1 MNGIQE
7 VSGSIPLISTNHHKR
22 MQKTVETTRF
32 QRFFCLLEKSFLGR
46 FCPLEFY
53 SKIQGLRGQKNE
65 ENQNESGRHD
75 GRNLQGLSHF
85 PENQRRGRKDFA
97 DLFFPPARRIK
108 AYGHSEGY
116 CRPEQAGLG
125 KHDSKHEGGRPFLEH
140 HKQLHPD
147 EAGKPPAAGAAT
159 PIDEKKGQEA
169 PKTPASTTPKPA
181 DGKKEPEAPK
191 APVDPLAKPTN
202 EKKGQEA
209 PKTPAGTTPKPTDGK
224 KEPEAPK
231 TPVDP
236 FAKPTNEK
244 KEPEAPKT
252 PADTP
257 AKPADGKKEPE
268 APKAPA
274 DPLAKPTN
282 EKKGQEAPKAPADTS
297 AKPADEKKGQEAPK
311 APADTPAKPADGKKS
326 PVSDPSKP
334 KDEKE
339 QEPRSPNLRFVAL
352 SKIKPLPG
360 TYVKDEPRKDYSG
373 LIADIKKNGLQKP
386 VILRKSEKEDEFQLV
401 DGFHRCKALEQAGML
416 EVRADVYEISLAQA
430 SEYRKGHRD
439 KPLMPVPGK
448 LVPYPPEEPAK
459 ADKAPE
465 APAVGDEELPENLKI
480 PLTREGQ
487 PETVT
492 TMKVANIRPFEGHPF
507 AVRDNK
513 DMWDLVDSIKKF
525 GVLEP
530 VMVIPHKDGGYEMVS
545 GHRRMRACQL
555 AGIEDIPVIVRNLDR
570 DEAIISMVD
579 SNLKREEISPMEKA
593 RAYQMK
599 TDAMKRKMGR
609 RTKEEIAQDEAL
621 GIKRINA
628 DEELAQ
634 QMGESPA
641 TIQRY
646 KTLNKLVPELQDMVD
661 KGKIPVNTGADI
673 AQMKP
678 KEQKVL
684 ADAIQKEAKV
694 PSGTKAKELK
704 KESQAGSLTTEK
716 IVQAVAP
723 TKREETPPLKVTMLE
738 EDLRPFFPD
747 KRTTIPDVKQ
757 GILEGLKLRQT
768 VMERQKAKAAA
779 GKTVKKAETPV
790 R

>member
-1 MNGIQE
+1 MADPKKN
-7 VSGSIPLISTNHHKR
+7 PLIGAFR
-22 MQKTVETTRF
+22 APVP
-32 QRFFCLLEKSFLGR
+32 G
-46 FCPLEFY
+46 
-53 SKIQGLRGQKNE
+53 
-65 ENQNESGRHD
+65 
-75 GRNLQGLSHF
+75 
-85 PENQRRGRKDFA
+85 A
-97 DLFFPPARRIK
+97 PPDTPA
-108 AYGHSEGY
+108 
-116 CRPEQAGLG
+116 P
-125 KHDSKHEGGRPFLEH
+125 P
-140 HKQLHPD
+140 
-147 EAGKPPAAGAAT
+147 EAGKPPAAGAAK

-169 PKTPASTTPKPA
+169 PKAPAGTTPKPA

-191 APVDPLAKPTN
+191 AP
-202 EKKGQEA
+202 
-209 PKTPAGTTPKPTDGK
+209 
-224 KEPEAPK
+224 
-231 TPVDP
+231 
-236 FAKPTNEK
+236 
-244 KEPEAPKT
+244 
-252 PADTP
+252 ADTS

-274 DPLAKPTN
+274 DPLTKPTN
-282 EKKGQEAPKAPADTS
+282 EKKGQEEPKAPTDTS
-297 AKPADEKKGQEAPK
+297 
-311 APADTPAKPADGKKS
+311 AKPADGKKS

-339 QEPRSPNLRFVAL
+339 QEPRSPDLRFVAL

-416 EVRADVYEISLAQA
+416 EVRADVYEMSLAQA

-480 PLTREGQ
+480 PLTKEGQ

-555 AGIEDIPVIVRNLDR
+555 AGIENIPVIVRNLDR

-621 GIKRINA
+621 GIKRMNA

-646 KTLNKLVPELQDMVD
+646 KTLNKLVPELQDLVD
-661 KGKIPVNTGADI
+661 EGKIPVNTGADI

-723 TKREETPPLKVTMLE
+723 TKREEMPPLKVTMLE

-779 GKTVKKAETPV
+779 GKTVKKAETPT

>member
-1 MNGIQE
+1 MADPKKN
-7 VSGSIPLISTNHHKR
+7 PLIGAFR
-22 MQKTVETTRF
+22 APVP
-32 QRFFCLLEKSFLGR
+32 G
-46 FCPLEFY
+46 
-53 SKIQGLRGQKNE
+53 
-65 ENQNESGRHD
+65 
-75 GRNLQGLSHF
+75 
-85 PENQRRGRKDFA
+85 A
-97 DLFFPPARRIK
+97 PPDTPA
-108 AYGHSEGY
+108 
-116 CRPEQAGLG
+116 P
-125 KHDSKHEGGRPFLEH
+125 P
-140 HKQLHPD
+140 
-147 EAGKPPAAGAAT
+147 EAGKPPAAGAAK

-169 PKTPASTTPKPA
+169 PKA
-181 DGKKEPEAPK
+181 
-191 APVDPLAKPTN
+191 
-202 EKKGQEA
+202 
-209 PKTPAGTTPKPTDGK
+209 PAGTTPKPTDGK
-224 KEPEAPK
+224 KGPEAPK
-231 TPVDP
+231 
-236 FAKPTNEK
+236 AS
-244 KEPEAPKT
+244 
-252 PADTP
+252 ADTS

-274 DPLAKPTN
+274 APLTKPTN
-282 EKKGQEAPKAPADTS
+282 EKKGQEAPKVPADTS
-297 AKPADEKKGQEAPK
+297 AKPADGKKGQEAPK
-311 APADTPAKPADGKKS
+311 APADTPAKPTNEKKGQEEPKAPTDASAKPADGKKS

-339 QEPRSPNLRFVAL
+339 QEPRSPDLRFVAL

-416 EVRADVYEISLAQA
+416 EVRADVYEMSLAQA

-480 PLTREGQ
+480 PLTKEGQ

-555 AGIEDIPVIVRNLDR
+555 AGIENIPVIVRNLDR

-621 GIKRINA
+621 GIKRMNA

-634 QMGESPA
+634 QVGESPA

-646 KTLNKLVPELQDMVD
+646 KTLNKLVPELQDLVD

-684 ADAIQKEAKV
+684 ADAIQKEDKV

-716 IVQAVAP
+716 IEQAVAP

-779 GKTVKKAETPV
+779 GKTVKKAETPT

>member
-1 MNGIQE
+1 MADPKKN
-7 VSGSIPLISTNHHKR
+7 PLIGAFR
-22 MQKTVETTRF
+22 APVP
-32 QRFFCLLEKSFLGR
+32 G
-46 FCPLEFY
+46 
-53 SKIQGLRGQKNE
+53 
-65 ENQNESGRHD
+65 
-75 GRNLQGLSHF
+75 
-85 PENQRRGRKDFA
+85 A
-97 DLFFPPARRIK
+97 PPDTPA
-108 AYGHSEGY
+108 
-116 CRPEQAGLG
+116 P
-125 KHDSKHEGGRPFLEH
+125 P
-140 HKQLHPD
+140 
-147 EAGKPPAAGAAT
+147 EAGKPPAAGAAK

-169 PKTPASTTPKPA
+169 PKA
-181 DGKKEPEAPK
+181 
-191 APVDPLAKPTN
+191 
-202 EKKGQEA
+202 
-209 PKTPAGTTPKPTDGK
+209 PAGTTPKPTDGK
-224 KEPEAPK
+224 KGP
-231 TPVDP
+231 
-236 FAKPTNEK
+236 
-244 KEPEAPKT
+244 
-252 PADTP
+252 
-257 AKPADGKKEPE
+257 
-268 APKAPA
+268 
-274 DPLAKPTN
+274 
-282 EKKGQEAPKAPADTS
+282 EAPKAPADTS
-297 AKPADEKKGQEAPK
+297 AKPADGKKGQEAPK
-311 APADTPAKPADGKKS
+311 APADTPAKPTNEKKGQEEPKAPTDTSAKPADGKKS

-339 QEPRSPNLRFVAL
+339 QEPRSPDLRFVAL

-416 EVRADVYEISLAQA
+416 EVRADVYEMSLAQA

-480 PLTREGQ
+480 PLTKEGQ

-555 AGIEDIPVIVRNLDR
+555 AGIENIPVIVRNLDR

-621 GIKRINA
+621 GIKRMNA

-646 KTLNKLVPELQDMVD
+646 KTLNKLVPELQDLVD
-661 KGKIPVNTGADI
+661 EGKIPVNTGADI

-723 TKREETPPLKVTMLE
+723 TKREEMPPLKVTMLE

-768 VMERQKAKAAA
+768 VMERQKAKTAAA
-779 GKTVKKAETPV
+779 KKADTPV

>member
-1 MNGIQE
+1 MADPKKN
-7 VSGSIPLISTNHHKR
+7 PLIGAFRTPVPG
-22 MQKTVETTRF
+22 T
-32 QRFFCLLEKSFLGR
+32 
-46 FCPLEFY
+46 PP
-53 SKIQGLRGQKNE
+53 
-65 ENQNESGRHD
+65 
-75 GRNLQGLSHF
+75 SH
-85 PENQRRGRKDFA
+85 PA
-97 DLFFPPARRIK
+97 PPADQP
-108 AYGHSEGY
+108 
-116 CRPEQAGLG
+116 PE
-125 KHDSKHEGGRPFLEH
+125 
-140 HKQLHPD
+140 
-147 EAGKPPAAGAAT
+147 T
-159 PIDEKKGQEA
+159 PKVPVD
-169 PKTPASTTPKPA
+169 TPTKPA

-191 APVDPLAKPTN
+191 VPADAPAKSV
-202 EKKGQEA
+202 
-209 PKTPAGTTPKPTDGK
+209 DGK
-224 KEPEAPK
+224 KVPERPKAP
-231 TPVDP
+231 V
-236 FAKPTNEK
+236 
-244 KEPEAPKT
+244 
-252 PADTP
+252 DTP
-257 AKPADGKKEPE
+257 AKSVDRKKVPEPSKVPADTTPKSADGKKEPE
-268 APKAPA
+268 APKP
-274 DPLAKPTN
+274 PLDTPAKPAN
-282 EKKGQEAPKAPADTS
+282 EKKGQEAPKAPADPP
-297 AKPADEKKGQEAPK
+297 AKPTSEKKGQEKPK
-311 APADTPAKPADGKKS
+311 APVDTSAKPADGKKS

-339 QEPRSPNLRFVAL
+339 QEASKVTADTPANPKEQESRSPDLRFVAL

-360 TYVKDEPRKDYSG
+360 TYVKDEPRKDYSS

-386 VILRKSEKEDEFQLV
+386 IILRKSEKEGEFQLV

-416 EVRADVYEISLAQA
+416 EVRADVYEMTLVQA
-430 SEYRKGHRD
+430 NEYRRGHRE

-459 ADKAPE
+459 ADKTPE
-465 APAVGDEELPENLKI
+465 APAVEDEELPENLKI
-480 PLTREGQ
+480 PLIKEGQ

-609 RTKEEIAQDEAL
+609 RTKEEIVQDEAM
-621 GIKRINA
+621 GIKRMNA

-634 QMGESPA
+634 QVGESPA

-661 KGKIPVNTGADI
+661 EGKIPVNTGADI

-678 KEQKVL
+678 AEQKVL

-704 KESQAGSLTTEK
+704 AESKAGKLTTEK
-716 IVQAVAP
+716 IEQAVAP
-723 TKREETPPLKVTMLE
+723 TKREEMPPLKVTMLE

-757 GILEGLKLRQT
+757 GILEGLKLRQIAL
-768 VMERQKAKAAA
+768 ERQKAKAAA
-779 GKTVKKAETPV
+779 AKKADTPV

>member
-1 MNGIQE
+1 MADPKKN
-7 VSGSIPLISTNHHKR
+7 PLIGAFR
-22 MQKTVETTRF
+22 APVP
-32 QRFFCLLEKSFLGR
+32 G
-46 FCPLEFY
+46 
-53 SKIQGLRGQKNE
+53 
-65 ENQNESGRHD
+65 
-75 GRNLQGLSHF
+75 
-85 PENQRRGRKDFA
+85 A
-97 DLFFPPARRIK
+97 PPDTPAP
-108 AYGHSEGY
+108 S
-116 CRPEQAGLG
+116 
-125 KHDSKHEGGRPFLEH
+125 
-140 HKQLHPD
+140 

-257 AKPADGKKEPE
+257 AKPADGKK
-268 APKAPA
+268 
-274 DPLAKPTN
+274 
-282 EKKGQEAPKAPADTS
+282 
-297 AKPADEKKGQEAPK
+297 
-311 APADTPAKPADGKKS
+311 S

-416 EVRADVYEISLAQA
+416 EVRADVYEMSLAQA

-507 AVRDNK
+507 AVRDNR

>member
-1 MNGIQE
+1 MADPKKN
-7 VSGSIPLISTNHHKR
+7 PLIGAFRTPVPG
-22 MQKTVETTRF
+22 T
-32 QRFFCLLEKSFLGR
+32 
-46 FCPLEFY
+46 PP
-53 SKIQGLRGQKNE
+53 
-65 ENQNESGRHD
+65 
-75 GRNLQGLSHF
+75 SH
-85 PENQRRGRKDFA
+85 PT
-97 DLFFPPARRIK
+97 PPADQP
-108 AYGHSEGY
+108 
-116 CRPEQAGLG
+116 PE
-125 KHDSKHEGGRPFLEH
+125 
-140 HKQLHPD
+140 
-147 EAGKPPAAGAAT
+147 T
-159 PIDEKKGQEA
+159 PKVPVD
-169 PKTPASTTPKPA
+169 TPTKPA
-181 DGKKEPEAPK
+181 DGKKEPEASKAPADAPAKSVDGKKVPERPK
-191 APVDPLAKPTN
+191 APVD
-202 EKKGQEA
+202 
-209 PKTPAGTTPKPTDGK
+209 TPAKSVDRKKVPEPSKVPADTTPKS
-224 KEPEAPK
+224 
-231 TPVDP
+231 
-236 FAKPTNEK
+236 
-244 KEPEAPKT
+244 
-252 PADTP
+252 
-257 AKPADGKKEPE
+257 ADGKKEPE
-268 APKAPA
+268 APKP
-274 DPLAKPTN
+274 PLDTPAKPAN
-282 EKKGQEAPKAPADTS
+282 EKKGQEAPKAPADPP
-297 AKPADEKKGQEAPK
+297 AKPTSEKKGQEKPK
-311 APADTPAKPADGKKS
+311 APADTSAKPADGKKS

-334 KDEKE
+334 KDKKE
-339 QEPRSPNLRFVAL
+339 QEASKVTADTPANPKEQESRSPDLRFVAL

-386 VILRKSEKEDEFQLV
+386 IILRKSEKEGEFQLV

-416 EVRADVYEISLAQA
+416 EVRADVYEMTLAQA
-430 SEYRKGHRD
+430 SEYRRGHRD

-459 ADKAPE
+459 ADKTPE
-465 APAVGDEELPENLKI
+465 APAVEDEELPENLKI
-480 PLTREGQ
+480 PLTKEGQ

-599 TDAMKRKMGR
+599 TDAMKRKTGR
-609 RTKEEIAQDEAL
+609 RTKEEIAQDEAM
-621 GIKRINA
+621 GIKRMNA

-634 QMGESPA
+634 QVGESPA

-661 KGKIPVNTGADI
+661 EGKIPVNTGADI

-678 KEQKVL
+678 AEQKVL

-704 KESQAGSLTTEK
+704 AESKAGKLTTEK
-716 IVQAVAP
+716 IEQAVAP
-723 TKREETPPLKVTMLE
+723 TKREDMPPLKVTMLE

-757 GILEGLKLRQT
+757 GILEGLKLRQIAL
-768 VMERQKAKAAA
+768 ERQKAKAATA
-779 GKTVKKAETPV
+779 KKADTPV

>member
-1 MNGIQE
+1 MADPKKN
-7 VSGSIPLISTNHHKR
+7 PLIGAFR
-22 MQKTVETTRF
+22 APVP
-32 QRFFCLLEKSFLGR
+32 G
-46 FCPLEFY
+46 
-53 SKIQGLRGQKNE
+53 
-65 ENQNESGRHD
+65 
-75 GRNLQGLSHF
+75 
-85 PENQRRGRKDFA
+85 A
-97 DLFFPPARRIK
+97 PPGTPA
-108 AYGHSEGY
+108 
-116 CRPEQAGLG
+116 P
-125 KHDSKHEGGRPFLEH
+125 P
-140 HKQLHPD
+140 
-147 EAGKPPAAGAAT
+147 EAGKPPAAGAAK

-169 PKTPASTTPKPA
+169 PKAPAGTTPKPA

-191 APVDPLAKPTN
+191 AP
-202 EKKGQEA
+202 
-209 PKTPAGTTPKPTDGK
+209 
-224 KEPEAPK
+224 
-231 TPVDP
+231 
-236 FAKPTNEK
+236 
-244 KEPEAPKT
+244 
-252 PADTP
+252 
-257 AKPADGKKEPE
+257 
-268 APKAPA
+268 
-274 DPLAKPTN
+274 
-282 EKKGQEAPKAPADTS
+282 ADTS
-297 AKPADEKKGQEAPK
+297 AKPADGKKGQEAPK
-311 APADTPAKPADGKKS
+311 APADTPAKPTNEKKGQEEPKAPTDASAKPADGKKS

-339 QEPRSPNLRFVAL
+339 QEPRSPDLRFVAL

-416 EVRADVYEISLAQA
+416 EVRADVYEMSLAQA

-480 PLTREGQ
+480 PLTKEGQ

-555 AGIEDIPVIVRNLDR
+555 AGIENIPVIVRNLDR

-621 GIKRINA
+621 GIKRMNA

-634 QMGESPA
+634 QVGESPA

-646 KTLNKLVPELQDMVD
+646 KTLNKLVPELQDLVD

-684 ADAIQKEAKV
+684 ADAIQKEDKV

-716 IVQAVAP
+716 IEQAVAP

-768 VMERQKAKAAA
+768 VMERQKAKTAAA
-779 GKTVKKAETPV
+779 KKADTPV

>member
-1 MNGIQE
+1 MADPKKN
-7 VSGSIPLISTNHHKR
+7 PLIGAFR
-22 MQKTVETTRF
+22 APVP
-32 QRFFCLLEKSFLGR
+32 G
-46 FCPLEFY
+46 
-53 SKIQGLRGQKNE
+53 
-65 ENQNESGRHD
+65 
-75 GRNLQGLSHF
+75 
-85 PENQRRGRKDFA
+85 A
-97 DLFFPPARRIK
+97 PPDTPA
-108 AYGHSEGY
+108 
-116 CRPEQAGLG
+116 P
-125 KHDSKHEGGRPFLEH
+125 P
-140 HKQLHPD
+140 
-147 EAGKPPAAGAAT
+147 EAGKPPAAGAAK

-169 PKTPASTTPKPA
+169 PKAPAGTTPKPA

-191 APVDPLAKPTN
+191 AP
-202 EKKGQEA
+202 
-209 PKTPAGTTPKPTDGK
+209 
-224 KEPEAPK
+224 
-231 TPVDP
+231 
-236 FAKPTNEK
+236 
-244 KEPEAPKT
+244 
-252 PADTP
+252 ADTS

-274 DPLAKPTN
+274 GTTPKPTDG
-282 EKKGQEAPKAPADTS
+282 KKGPEAPKAPADTS
-297 AKPADEKKGQEAPK
+297 AKPADGKKGQEAPK
-311 APADTPAKPADGKKS
+311 APADTPAKPTNEKKGQEEPKAPTDTSAKPADGKKS

-339 QEPRSPNLRFVAL
+339 QEPRSPDLRFVAL

-416 EVRADVYEISLAQA
+416 EVRADVYEMSLAQA

-480 PLTREGQ
+480 PLTKEGQ

-555 AGIEDIPVIVRNLDR
+555 AGIENIPVIVRNLDR

-621 GIKRINA
+621 GIKRMNA

-646 KTLNKLVPELQDMVD
+646 KTLNKLVPELQDLVD
-661 KGKIPVNTGADI
+661 EGKIPVNTGADI

-723 TKREETPPLKVTMLE
+723 TKREEMPPLKVSMLE

-779 GKTVKKAETPV
+779 GKTVKKAETPT

>member
-1 MNGIQE
+1 MADPKKN
-7 VSGSIPLISTNHHKR
+7 PLIGAFR
-22 MQKTVETTRF
+22 APVP
-32 QRFFCLLEKSFLGR
+32 G
-46 FCPLEFY
+46 
-53 SKIQGLRGQKNE
+53 
-65 ENQNESGRHD
+65 
-75 GRNLQGLSHF
+75 
-85 PENQRRGRKDFA
+85 A
-97 DLFFPPARRIK
+97 PPGTPA
-108 AYGHSEGY
+108 
-116 CRPEQAGLG
+116 P
-125 KHDSKHEGGRPFLEH
+125 P
-140 HKQLHPD
+140 
-147 EAGKPPAAGAAT
+147 EAGKPPAAGAAK

-169 PKTPASTTPKPA
+169 PKA
-181 DGKKEPEAPK
+181 
-191 APVDPLAKPTN
+191 
-202 EKKGQEA
+202 
-209 PKTPAGTTPKPTDGK
+209 PAGTTPKPTDGK
-224 KEPEAPK
+224 KGPEAPK
-231 TPVDP
+231 
-236 FAKPTNEK
+236 AS
-244 KEPEAPKT
+244 
-252 PADTP
+252 ADTS

-274 DPLAKPTN
+274 APLTKPTNEKKGPEAPKAPADTPAKPTN
-282 EKKGQEAPKAPADTS
+282 EKKGQEEPKAPTDAS
-297 AKPADEKKGQEAPK
+297 
-311 APADTPAKPADGKKS
+311 AKPADGKKS

-339 QEPRSPNLRFVAL
+339 QEPRSPDLRFVAL

-416 EVRADVYEISLAQA
+416 EVRADVYEMSLAQA

-480 PLTREGQ
+480 PLTKEGQ

-555 AGIEDIPVIVRNLDR
+555 AGIENIPVIVRNLDR

-621 GIKRINA
+621 GIKRMNA

-646 KTLNKLVPELQDMVD
+646 KTLNKLVPELQDLVD
-661 KGKIPVNTGADI
+661 EGKIPVNTGADI

-684 ADAIQKEAKV
+684 ADAIQKEDKV

-716 IVQAVAP
+716 IEQAVAP

-768 VMERQKAKAAA
+768 VMERQKAKTAAA
-779 GKTVKKAETPV
+779 KKADTPV

>member
-1 MNGIQE
+1 MADPKKN
-7 VSGSIPLISTNHHKR
+7 PLIGAFR
-22 MQKTVETTRF
+22 APVP
-32 QRFFCLLEKSFLGR
+32 G
-46 FCPLEFY
+46 
-53 SKIQGLRGQKNE
+53 
-65 ENQNESGRHD
+65 
-75 GRNLQGLSHF
+75 
-85 PENQRRGRKDFA
+85 A
-97 DLFFPPARRIK
+97 PPDTPA
-108 AYGHSEGY
+108 
-116 CRPEQAGLG
+116 P
-125 KHDSKHEGGRPFLEH
+125 P
-140 HKQLHPD
+140 
-147 EAGKPPAAGAAT
+147 EAGKPPAAGAAK

-169 PKTPASTTPKPA
+169 PKAPVSTTPKPA

-209 PKTPAGTTPKPTDGK
+209 PK
-224 KEPEAPK
+224 
-231 TPVDP
+231 
-236 FAKPTNEK
+236 
-244 KEPEAPKT
+244 
-252 PADTP
+252 
-257 AKPADGKKEPE
+257 
-268 APKAPA
+268 
-274 DPLAKPTN
+274 
-282 EKKGQEAPKAPADTS
+282 APADTS
-297 AKPADEKKGQEAPK
+297 AKPADGKKGQEAPK
-311 APADTPAKPADGKKS
+311 APADTPAKPTHEKKGQEEPKAPTDTSAKPADGKKS

-339 QEPRSPNLRFVAL
+339 QEPRSPDLRFVAL

-480 PLTREGQ
+480 PLTKEGQ

-609 RTKEEIAQDEAL
+609 RTKEEIAQDEAM
-621 GIKRINA
+621 GIKRMSA

-634 QMGESPA
+634 QVGESPA

-646 KTLNKLVPELQDMVD
+646 KTLNKLVPELQDLVD

-684 ADAIQKEAKV
+684 ADAIQKEDKV

-716 IVQAVAP
+716 IEQAVAP

-779 GKTVKKAETPV
+779 GKNVKKAETPV

>member
-1 MNGIQE
+1 MADPKKN
-7 VSGSIPLISTNHHKR
+7 PLIGAFR
-22 MQKTVETTRF
+22 APVP
-32 QRFFCLLEKSFLGR
+32 G
-46 FCPLEFY
+46 
-53 SKIQGLRGQKNE
+53 
-65 ENQNESGRHD
+65 
-75 GRNLQGLSHF
+75 
-85 PENQRRGRKDFA
+85 A
-97 DLFFPPARRIK
+97 PPDTPA
-108 AYGHSEGY
+108 
-116 CRPEQAGLG
+116 P
-125 KHDSKHEGGRPFLEH
+125 P
-140 HKQLHPD
+140 
-147 EAGKPPAAGAAT
+147 EAGKPPAAGAAK

-169 PKTPASTTPKPA
+169 PKAPAGTTPKPA

-191 APVDPLAKPTN
+191 APADTSAKP
-202 EKKGQEA
+202 A
-209 PKTPAGTTPKPTDGK
+209 DGK

-231 TPVDP
+231 APAGTS
-236 FAKPTNEK
+236 AKPADGK
-244 KEPEAPKT
+244 KEPEAPKA
-252 PADTP
+252 PAGTS

-274 DPLAKPTN
+274 DPLTKPTN
-282 EKKGQEAPKAPADTS
+282 EKKGPEAPKAPADTS
-297 AKPADEKKGQEAPK
+297 AKPADGKKGQEAPK
-311 APADTPAKPADGKKS
+311 APADTPAKPTNEKKGQEEPKAPTDTSAKPADGKKS

-339 QEPRSPNLRFVAL
+339 QEPRSPDLRFVAL

-416 EVRADVYEISLAQA
+416 EVRADVYEMSLAQA

-480 PLTREGQ
+480 PLTKEGQ

-555 AGIEDIPVIVRNLDR
+555 AGIENIPVIVRNLDR

-621 GIKRINA
+621 GIKRMNA

-646 KTLNKLVPELQDMVD
+646 KTLNKLVPELQDLVD
-661 KGKIPVNTGADI
+661 EGKIPVNTGADI

-723 TKREETPPLKVTMLE
+723 TKREEMPPLKVTMLE

-779 GKTVKKAETPV
+779 GKTVKKAETPT

>member
-1 MNGIQE
+1 MADPKKN
-7 VSGSIPLISTNHHKR
+7 PLIGAFR
-22 MQKTVETTRF
+22 APVP
-32 QRFFCLLEKSFLGR
+32 G
-46 FCPLEFY
+46 
-53 SKIQGLRGQKNE
+53 
-65 ENQNESGRHD
+65 
-75 GRNLQGLSHF
+75 
-85 PENQRRGRKDFA
+85 A
-97 DLFFPPARRIK
+97 PPDTPA
-108 AYGHSEGY
+108 
-116 CRPEQAGLG
+116 P
-125 KHDSKHEGGRPFLEH
+125 P
-140 HKQLHPD
+140 
-147 EAGKPPAAGAAT
+147 EAGKPPAAGAAK

-169 PKTPASTTPKPA
+169 PKAPVSTTPKPA
-181 DGKKEPEAPK
+181 DGKKEP
-191 APVDPLAKPTN
+191 
-202 EKKGQEA
+202 
-209 PKTPAGTTPKPTDGK
+209 
-224 KEPEAPK
+224 
-231 TPVDP
+231 
-236 FAKPTNEK
+236 
-244 KEPEAPKT
+244 
-252 PADTP
+252 
-257 AKPADGKKEPE
+257 
-268 APKAPA
+268 
-274 DPLAKPTN
+274 
-282 EKKGQEAPKAPADTS
+282 EAPKAPADTS

-311 APADTPAKPADGKKS
+311 APADTPAKPTNEKKGQEEPKAPTDTSAKPADGKKS

-339 QEPRSPNLRFVAL
+339 QEPRSPDLRFVAL

-416 EVRADVYEISLAQA
+416 EVRADVYEMSLAQA

-480 PLTREGQ
+480 PLTKEGQ

-555 AGIEDIPVIVRNLDR
+555 AGIENIPVIVRNLDR

-609 RTKEEIAQDEAL
+609 RTKEEIAQDEAM
-621 GIKRINA
+621 GIKRMSA

-634 QMGESPA
+634 QVGESPA

-646 KTLNKLVPELQDMVD
+646 KTLNKLVPELQDLVD

-716 IVQAVAP
+716 IEQAVAP

-779 GKTVKKAETPV
+779 GKNVKKAETPV

>member
-1 MNGIQE
+1 MADPKKN
-7 VSGSIPLISTNHHKR
+7 PLIGAFR
-22 MQKTVETTRF
+22 APVP
-32 QRFFCLLEKSFLGR
+32 G
-46 FCPLEFY
+46 
-53 SKIQGLRGQKNE
+53 
-65 ENQNESGRHD
+65 
-75 GRNLQGLSHF
+75 
-85 PENQRRGRKDFA
+85 A
-97 DLFFPPARRIK
+97 PPGTPA
-108 AYGHSEGY
+108 
-116 CRPEQAGLG
+116 P
-125 KHDSKHEGGRPFLEH
+125 P
-140 HKQLHPD
+140 
-147 EAGKPPAAGAAT
+147 EAGKPPAAGAAK

-169 PKTPASTTPKPA
+169 PKAPAGTTPKPTDGKKGPEAPKASADTSAKPA

-191 APVDPLAKPTN
+191 APAAPLTKPTN

-209 PKTPAGTTPKPTDGK
+209 PKVPADTSAKPADGKKEPEAPKAPAAPLTKPTNEKKGQEAPKVPADTSAKPADGKKEPEAPKAPAGTTPKPTDGK
-224 KEPEAPK
+224 KGPEAPK
-231 TPVDP
+231 
-236 FAKPTNEK
+236 AS
-244 KEPEAPKT
+244 
-252 PADTP
+252 ADTS

-274 DPLAKPTN
+274 DPLTKPTNEKKGPEAPKAPADTPAKPTN
-282 EKKGQEAPKAPADTS
+282 EKKGQEEPKAPTDAS
-297 AKPADEKKGQEAPK
+297 
-311 APADTPAKPADGKKS
+311 AKPADGKKS

-339 QEPRSPNLRFVAL
+339 QEPRSPDLRFVAL

-416 EVRADVYEISLAQA
+416 EVRADVYEMSLAQA

-480 PLTREGQ
+480 PLTKEGQ

-555 AGIEDIPVIVRNLDR
+555 AGIENIPVIVRNLDR

-621 GIKRINA
+621 GIKRMNA

-634 QMGESPA
+634 QVGESPA

-646 KTLNKLVPELQDMVD
+646 KTLNKLVPELQDLVD

-684 ADAIQKEAKV
+684 ADAIQKEDKV

-716 IVQAVAP
+716 IEQAVAP

-768 VMERQKAKAAA
+768 VMERQKAKTAAA
-779 GKTVKKAETPV
+779 KKADTPV

>member
-1 MNGIQE
+1 MADPKKN
-7 VSGSIPLISTNHHKR
+7 PLIGAFR
-22 MQKTVETTRF
+22 APVP
-32 QRFFCLLEKSFLGR
+32 G
-46 FCPLEFY
+46 
-53 SKIQGLRGQKNE
+53 
-65 ENQNESGRHD
+65 
-75 GRNLQGLSHF
+75 
-85 PENQRRGRKDFA
+85 A
-97 DLFFPPARRIK
+97 PPDTPA
-108 AYGHSEGY
+108 
-116 CRPEQAGLG
+116 P
-125 KHDSKHEGGRPFLEH
+125 P
-140 HKQLHPD
+140 
-147 EAGKPPAAGAAT
+147 EAGKPPAAGPAK

-169 PKTPASTTPKPA
+169 PKAPAGTTPKPA

-191 APVDPLAKPTN
+191 AP
-202 EKKGQEA
+202 
-209 PKTPAGTTPKPTDGK
+209 
-224 KEPEAPK
+224 
-231 TPVDP
+231 
-236 FAKPTNEK
+236 
-244 KEPEAPKT
+244 
-252 PADTP
+252 ADTS

-274 DPLAKPTN
+274 GTTPKPTDG
-282 EKKGQEAPKAPADTS
+282 KKGPEAPKAPADTS
-297 AKPADEKKGQEAPK
+297 AKPADGKKGQEAPK
-311 APADTPAKPADGKKS
+311 APADTPAKPTNEKKGQEEPKAPTDTSAKPADGKKS

-339 QEPRSPNLRFVAL
+339 QEPRSPDLRFVAL

-416 EVRADVYEISLAQA
+416 EVRADVYEMSLAQA

-465 APAVGDEELPENLKI
+465 APIMEKPKDEELPKNLKI
-480 PLTREGQ
+480 PLTKEGQ

-555 AGIEDIPVIVRNLDR
+555 AEIEDIPVIVRNLDR

-621 GIKRINA
+621 GIKRMNA

-646 KTLNKLVPELQDMVD
+646 KTLNKLVPELQDLVD
-661 KGKIPVNTGADI
+661 EGKIPVNTGADI

-723 TKREETPPLKVTMLE
+723 TKREEMPPLKVTMLE

-779 GKTVKKAETPV
+779 GKTVKKAETPT

>member
-1 MNGIQE
+1 MADPKKN
-7 VSGSIPLISTNHHKR
+7 PLIGAFR
-22 MQKTVETTRF
+22 APVP
-32 QRFFCLLEKSFLGR
+32 G
-46 FCPLEFY
+46 
-53 SKIQGLRGQKNE
+53 
-65 ENQNESGRHD
+65 
-75 GRNLQGLSHF
+75 
-85 PENQRRGRKDFA
+85 A
-97 DLFFPPARRIK
+97 PPGTPA
-108 AYGHSEGY
+108 
-116 CRPEQAGLG
+116 P
-125 KHDSKHEGGRPFLEH
+125 P
-140 HKQLHPD
+140 
-147 EAGKPPAAGAAT
+147 EAGKPPAAGAAK

-169 PKTPASTTPKPA
+169 PKA
-181 DGKKEPEAPK
+181 
-191 APVDPLAKPTN
+191 
-202 EKKGQEA
+202 
-209 PKTPAGTTPKPTDGK
+209 PAGTTPKPTDGK
-224 KEPEAPK
+224 KGPEAPK
-231 TPVDP
+231 
-236 FAKPTNEK
+236 A
-244 KEPEAPKT
+244 
-252 PADTP
+252 PADTS

-274 DPLAKPTN
+274 DPLTKPTNEKKGPEAPKAPADTPAKPTN
-282 EKKGQEAPKAPADTS
+282 EKKGQEEPKAPTDTS
-297 AKPADEKKGQEAPK
+297 
-311 APADTPAKPADGKKS
+311 AKPADGKKS

-339 QEPRSPNLRFVAL
+339 QEPRSPDLRFVAL

-416 EVRADVYEISLAQA
+416 EVRADVYEMSLAQA

-480 PLTREGQ
+480 PLTKEGQ

-555 AGIEDIPVIVRNLDR
+555 AGIENIPVIVRNLDR

-621 GIKRINA
+621 GIKRMNA

-634 QMGESPA
+634 QVGESPA

-646 KTLNKLVPELQDMVD
+646 KTLNKLVPELQDLVD

-684 ADAIQKEAKV
+684 ADAIQKEDKV

-716 IVQAVAP
+716 IEQAVAP

-768 VMERQKAKAAA
+768 VMERQKAKTAAA
-779 GKTVKKAETPV
+779 KKADTPV

>member
-1 MNGIQE
+1 MADPKKN
-7 VSGSIPLISTNHHKR
+7 PLIGAFR
-22 MQKTVETTRF
+22 APVP
-32 QRFFCLLEKSFLGR
+32 G
-46 FCPLEFY
+46 
-53 SKIQGLRGQKNE
+53 
-65 ENQNESGRHD
+65 
-75 GRNLQGLSHF
+75 
-85 PENQRRGRKDFA
+85 A
-97 DLFFPPARRIK
+97 PPDTPA
-108 AYGHSEGY
+108 
-116 CRPEQAGLG
+116 P
-125 KHDSKHEGGRPFLEH
+125 P
-140 HKQLHPD
+140 
-147 EAGKPPAAGAAT
+147 EAGKPPAAGAAK

-169 PKTPASTTPKPA
+169 PKAPAGTTPKPA

-191 APVDPLAKPTN
+191 APADTSAKPADG
-202 EKKGQEA
+202 KKEPEA
-209 PKTPAGTTPKPTDGK
+209 PKAPAGTTPKPTDGK
-224 KEPEAPK
+224 KGPEAPK
-231 TPVDP
+231 
-236 FAKPTNEK
+236 A
-244 KEPEAPKT
+244 
-252 PADTP
+252 PADTS

-274 DPLAKPTN
+274 DPLTKPTN
-282 EKKGQEAPKAPADTS
+282 EKKGPEAPKAPADTS
-297 AKPADEKKGQEAPK
+297 AKPADGKKGQEAPK
-311 APADTPAKPADGKKS
+311 APADTPAKPTNEKKGQEEPKAPTDTSAKPADGKKS

-339 QEPRSPNLRFVAL
+339 QEPRSPDLRFVAL

-416 EVRADVYEISLAQA
+416 EVRADVYEMSLAQA

-480 PLTREGQ
+480 PLTKEGQ

-555 AGIEDIPVIVRNLDR
+555 AGIENIPVIVRNLDR

-621 GIKRINA
+621 GIKRMNA

-646 KTLNKLVPELQDMVD
+646 KTLNKLVPELQDLVD
-661 KGKIPVNTGADI
+661 EGKIPVNTGADI

-684 ADAIQKEAKV
+684 ADAIQKEATV

-723 TKREETPPLKVTMLE
+723 TKREEMPPLKVTMLE

-747 KRTTIPDVKQ
+747 KRTTIPDV
-757 GILEGLKLRQT
+757 
-768 VMERQKAKAAA
+768 
-779 GKTVKKAETPV
+779 
-790 R
+790 

>member
-1 MNGIQE
+1 MADPKKN
-7 VSGSIPLISTNHHKR
+7 PLIGAFR
-22 MQKTVETTRF
+22 APVP
-32 QRFFCLLEKSFLGR
+32 G
-46 FCPLEFY
+46 
-53 SKIQGLRGQKNE
+53 
-65 ENQNESGRHD
+65 
-75 GRNLQGLSHF
+75 
-85 PENQRRGRKDFA
+85 A
-97 DLFFPPARRIK
+97 PPDTPA
-108 AYGHSEGY
+108 
-116 CRPEQAGLG
+116 P
-125 KHDSKHEGGRPFLEH
+125 P
-140 HKQLHPD
+140 
-147 EAGKPPAAGAAT
+147 EAGKPPAAGAAK

-169 PKTPASTTPKPA
+169 PKA
-181 DGKKEPEAPK
+181 
-191 APVDPLAKPTN
+191 
-202 EKKGQEA
+202 
-209 PKTPAGTTPKPTDGK
+209 PAGTTPKPTDGK
-224 KEPEAPK
+224 KGP
-231 TPVDP
+231 
-236 FAKPTNEK
+236 
-244 KEPEAPKT
+244 
-252 PADTP
+252 
-257 AKPADGKKEPE
+257 
-268 APKAPA
+268 
-274 DPLAKPTN
+274 
-282 EKKGQEAPKAPADTS
+282 EAPKAPADTS
-297 AKPADEKKGQEAPK
+297 AKPADGKKGQEAPK
-311 APADTPAKPADGKKS
+311 APADTPAKPTNEKKGQEEPKAPTDTSAKPADGKKS

-339 QEPRSPNLRFVAL
+339 QEPRSPDLRFVAL

-416 EVRADVYEISLAQA
+416 EVRADVYEMSLAQA

-480 PLTREGQ
+480 PLTKEGQ

-555 AGIEDIPVIVRNLDR
+555 AGIENIPVIVRNLDR

-621 GIKRINA
+621 GIKRMNA

-779 GKTVKKAETPV
+779 GKTVKKAETPT

>member
-1 MNGIQE
+1 MADPKKN
-7 VSGSIPLISTNHHKR
+7 PLIGAFR
-22 MQKTVETTRF
+22 APVP
-32 QRFFCLLEKSFLGR
+32 G
-46 FCPLEFY
+46 
-53 SKIQGLRGQKNE
+53 
-65 ENQNESGRHD
+65 
-75 GRNLQGLSHF
+75 
-85 PENQRRGRKDFA
+85 A
-97 DLFFPPARRIK
+97 PPDTPA
-108 AYGHSEGY
+108 
-116 CRPEQAGLG
+116 P
-125 KHDSKHEGGRPFLEH
+125 P
-140 HKQLHPD
+140 
-147 EAGKPPAAGAAT
+147 EAGKPPAAGAAK

-169 PKTPASTTPKPA
+169 PKAPAGTTPKPA

-191 APVDPLAKPTN
+191 AP
-202 EKKGQEA
+202 
-209 PKTPAGTTPKPTDGK
+209 
-224 KEPEAPK
+224 
-231 TPVDP
+231 
-236 FAKPTNEK
+236 
-244 KEPEAPKT
+244 
-252 PADTP
+252 
-257 AKPADGKKEPE
+257 
-268 APKAPA
+268 
-274 DPLAKPTN
+274 
-282 EKKGQEAPKAPADTS
+282 ADTS
-297 AKPADEKKGQEAPK
+297 AKPADGKKGQEAPK
-311 APADTPAKPADGKKS
+311 APADTPAKPTNEKKGQEEPKAPTDTSAKPADGKKS

-339 QEPRSPNLRFVAL
+339 QEPRSPDLRFVAL

-416 EVRADVYEISLAQA
+416 EVRADVYEMSLALA
-430 SEYRKGHRD
+430 TEYRKGHRD
-439 KPLMPVPGK
+439 KPLIPVPGK

-480 PLTREGQ
+480 PLTKEGQ

-555 AGIEDIPVIVRNLDR
+555 AGIENIPVIVRNLDR

-621 GIKRINA
+621 GIKRMNA

-646 KTLNKLVPELQDMVD
+646 KTLNKLVPELQDLVD
-661 KGKIPVNTGADI
+661 EGKIPVNTGADI

-723 TKREETPPLKVTMLE
+723 TKREEMPPLKVTMLE

-779 GKTVKKAETPV
+779 GKTVKKAETPT

>member
-1 MNGIQE
+1 MADPKKN
-7 VSGSIPLISTNHHKR
+7 PLIGAFR
-22 MQKTVETTRF
+22 APVP
-32 QRFFCLLEKSFLGR
+32 G
-46 FCPLEFY
+46 
-53 SKIQGLRGQKNE
+53 
-65 ENQNESGRHD
+65 
-75 GRNLQGLSHF
+75 
-85 PENQRRGRKDFA
+85 A
-97 DLFFPPARRIK
+97 PPDTPA
-108 AYGHSEGY
+108 
-116 CRPEQAGLG
+116 P
-125 KHDSKHEGGRPFLEH
+125 P
-140 HKQLHPD
+140 
-147 EAGKPPAAGAAT
+147 EAGKPPAAGAAK

-169 PKTPASTTPKPA
+169 PKAPVSTTPKPA

-191 APVDPLAKPTN
+191 APADTFAKP
-202 EKKGQEA
+202 A
-209 PKTPAGTTPKPTDGK
+209 DGK

-244 KEPEAPKT
+244 KGQEAPKA
-252 PADTP
+252 PADPLAKPTDGKKGPEIPKAPTDAP

-268 APKAPA
+268 APKAPTDA
-274 DPLAKPTN
+274 
-282 EKKGQEAPKAPADTS
+282 
-297 AKPADEKKGQEAPK
+297 
-311 APADTPAKPADGKKS
+311 PAKPADGKKEPEAPRAPTDAPAKPADGKKGPEPPKAPTDAPAKPADGKKGPEAPKA
-326 PVSDPSKP
+326 PVGTPAKP
-334 KDEKE
+334 AEEKKEPEAPKVPAGAPADKKQASGKPRDEKG
-339 QEPRSPNLRFVAL
+339 QEPRSQNLRFVTL

-386 VILRKSEKEDEFQLV
+386 VILRKSEKEEEFQLV

>member
-1 MNGIQE
+1 MADPKKN
-7 VSGSIPLISTNHHKR
+7 PLIGAFR
-22 MQKTVETTRF
+22 APVP
-32 QRFFCLLEKSFLGR
+32 G
-46 FCPLEFY
+46 
-53 SKIQGLRGQKNE
+53 
-65 ENQNESGRHD
+65 
-75 GRNLQGLSHF
+75 
-85 PENQRRGRKDFA
+85 A
-97 DLFFPPARRIK
+97 PPDTPA
-108 AYGHSEGY
+108 
-116 CRPEQAGLG
+116 P
-125 KHDSKHEGGRPFLEH
+125 P
-140 HKQLHPD
+140 
-147 EAGKPPAAGAAT
+147 EAGKPPAAGAAK

-169 PKTPASTTPKPA
+169 PKAPVSTTPKPA

-191 APVDPLAKPTN
+191 APADTSAKPADG
-202 EKKGQEA
+202 KKEPEA
-209 PKTPAGTTPKPTDGK
+209 PKTPAGTIPKPTDGK

-480 PLTREGQ
+480 PLTKEGQ

-609 RTKEEIAQDEAL
+609 RTKEEIAQDEAM
-621 GIKRINA
+621 GIKRMSA

-634 QMGESPA
+634 QVGESPA

-646 KTLNKLVPELQDMVD
+646 KTLNKLVPELQDLVD

-684 ADAIQKEAKV
+684 ADAIQKEDKV

-716 IVQAVAP
+716 IEQAVAP

-779 GKTVKKAETPV
+779 GKNVKKAETPV

>member
-1 MNGIQE
+1 MADPKKN
-7 VSGSIPLISTNHHKR
+7 PLIGAFR
-22 MQKTVETTRF
+22 APVP
-32 QRFFCLLEKSFLGR
+32 G
-46 FCPLEFY
+46 
-53 SKIQGLRGQKNE
+53 
-65 ENQNESGRHD
+65 
-75 GRNLQGLSHF
+75 
-85 PENQRRGRKDFA
+85 A
-97 DLFFPPARRIK
+97 PPDTPA
-108 AYGHSEGY
+108 
-116 CRPEQAGLG
+116 P
-125 KHDSKHEGGRPFLEH
+125 P
-140 HKQLHPD
+140 

-209 PKTPAGTTPKPTDGK
+209 PKTPAGTIPKPTDGK

-231 TPVDP
+231 TPVGP

-609 RTKEEIAQDEAL
+609 RTKEEIAQDEAM
-621 GIKRINA
+621 GIKRMSA

-634 QMGESPA
+634 QVGESPA

-646 KTLNKLVPELQDMVD
+646 KTLNKLVPELQDLVD

-684 ADAIQKEAKV
+684 ADAIQKEDKV

-716 IVQAVAP
+716 IEQAVAP

-779 GKTVKKAETPV
+779 GKNVKKAETPV

>member
-1 MNGIQE
+1 MADPKKN
-7 VSGSIPLISTNHHKR
+7 PLIGAFR
-22 MQKTVETTRF
+22 APVP
-32 QRFFCLLEKSFLGR
+32 G
-46 FCPLEFY
+46 
-53 SKIQGLRGQKNE
+53 
-65 ENQNESGRHD
+65 
-75 GRNLQGLSHF
+75 
-85 PENQRRGRKDFA
+85 A
-97 DLFFPPARRIK
+97 PPDTPA
-108 AYGHSEGY
+108 
-116 CRPEQAGLG
+116 P
-125 KHDSKHEGGRPFLEH
+125 P
-140 HKQLHPD
+140 
-147 EAGKPPAAGAAT
+147 EAGKPPAAGAAK

-169 PKTPASTTPKPA
+169 PKAPAGTTPKPA

-191 APVDPLAKPTN
+191 APADTSAKP
-202 EKKGQEA
+202 A
-209 PKTPAGTTPKPTDGK
+209 DGK

-231 TPVDP
+231 APAGTTP
-236 FAKPTNEK
+236 KPSDGK
-244 KEPEAPKT
+244 KGPEAPKA
-252 PADTP
+252 PADTS

-274 DPLAKPTN
+274 DPLTKPTN
-282 EKKGQEAPKAPADTS
+282 EKKGQEEPKAPTDTS
-297 AKPADEKKGQEAPK
+297 
-311 APADTPAKPADGKKS
+311 AKPADGKKS

-339 QEPRSPNLRFVAL
+339 QEPRSPDLRFVAL

-416 EVRADVYEISLAQA
+416 EVRADVYEMSLAQA

-480 PLTREGQ
+480 PLTKEGQ

-555 AGIEDIPVIVRNLDR
+555 AGIENIPVIVRNLDR

-599 TDAMKRKMGR
+599 TDALKRKMGR

-621 GIKRINA
+621 GIKRMNA

-646 KTLNKLVPELQDMVD
+646 KTLNKLVPELQDLVD
-661 KGKIPVNTGADI
+661 EGKIPVNTGADI

-723 TKREETPPLKVTMLE
+723 TKREEMPPLKVTMLE

-779 GKTVKKAETPV
+779 GKTVKKAETPT

>member
-1 MNGIQE
+1 MADPKKN
-7 VSGSIPLISTNHHKR
+7 PLIGAFR
-22 MQKTVETTRF
+22 APVP
-32 QRFFCLLEKSFLGR
+32 G
-46 FCPLEFY
+46 
-53 SKIQGLRGQKNE
+53 
-65 ENQNESGRHD
+65 
-75 GRNLQGLSHF
+75 
-85 PENQRRGRKDFA
+85 A
-97 DLFFPPARRIK
+97 PPDTPA
-108 AYGHSEGY
+108 
-116 CRPEQAGLG
+116 P
-125 KHDSKHEGGRPFLEH
+125 P
-140 HKQLHPD
+140 
-147 EAGKPPAAGAAT
+147 EAGKPPAAGAAK

-169 PKTPASTTPKPA
+169 PKAPAGTTPKPA

-191 APVDPLAKPTN
+191 AP
-202 EKKGQEA
+202 
-209 PKTPAGTTPKPTDGK
+209 
-224 KEPEAPK
+224 
-231 TPVDP
+231 
-236 FAKPTNEK
+236 
-244 KEPEAPKT
+244 
-252 PADTP
+252 ADTS

-274 DPLAKPTN
+274 GTTPKPTDG
-282 EKKGQEAPKAPADTS
+282 KKGPEAPKAPADTS
-297 AKPADEKKGQEAPK
+297 AKPADGKKGQEAPK
-311 APADTPAKPADGKKS
+311 APADTPAKPTNEKKGQEEPKAPTDTSAKPADGKKS

-339 QEPRSPNLRFVAL
+339 QEPRSPDLRFVAL

-416 EVRADVYEISLAQA
+416 EVRADVYEMSLAQA

-480 PLTREGQ
+480 PLTKEGQ

-555 AGIEDIPVIVRNLDR
+555 AGIENIPVIVRNLDR

-621 GIKRINA
+621 GIKRMNA
-628 DEELAQ
+628 DEELARQ
-634 QMGESPA
+634 VGESPA

-646 KTLNKLVPELQDMVD
+646 KTLNKLVPELQDLVD
-661 KGKIPVNTGADI
+661 EGKIPVNTGADI

-723 TKREETPPLKVTMLE
+723 TKREEMPPLKVTMLE

-779 GKTVKKAETPV
+779 GKTVKKAEMPV

>member
-1 MNGIQE
+1 MADPKKN
-7 VSGSIPLISTNHHKR
+7 PLIGAFR
-22 MQKTVETTRF
+22 APVP
-32 QRFFCLLEKSFLGR
+32 G
-46 FCPLEFY
+46 
-53 SKIQGLRGQKNE
+53 
-65 ENQNESGRHD
+65 
-75 GRNLQGLSHF
+75 
-85 PENQRRGRKDFA
+85 A
-97 DLFFPPARRIK
+97 PPDTPA
-108 AYGHSEGY
+108 
-116 CRPEQAGLG
+116 P
-125 KHDSKHEGGRPFLEH
+125 P
-140 HKQLHPD
+140 
-147 EAGKPPAAGAAT
+147 EAGKPPAAGAAK

-169 PKTPASTTPKPA
+169 PKAPAGTTPKPA

-191 APVDPLAKPTN
+191 APADTSAKPADG
-202 EKKGQEA
+202 KKEPEA
-209 PKTPAGTTPKPTDGK
+209 PKAPAGTTPKPTDGK
-224 KEPEAPK
+224 KGPEAPK
-231 TPVDP
+231 
-236 FAKPTNEK
+236 A
-244 KEPEAPKT
+244 
-252 PADTP
+252 PADTS

-274 DPLAKPTN
+274 DPLTKPTN
-282 EKKGQEAPKAPADTS
+282 EKKGPEEPKAPTDTS
-297 AKPADEKKGQEAPK
+297 
-311 APADTPAKPADGKKS
+311 AKPADGKKS

-339 QEPRSPNLRFVAL
+339 QEPRSPDLRFVAL

-416 EVRADVYEISLAQA
+416 EVRADVYEMSLAQA

-480 PLTREGQ
+480 PLTKEGQ

-555 AGIEDIPVIVRNLDR
+555 AGIENIPVIVRNLDR

-621 GIKRINA
+621 GIKRMNA

-646 KTLNKLVPELQDMVD
+646 KTLNKLVPELQDLVD
-661 KGKIPVNTGADI
+661 EGKIPVNTGADI

-723 TKREETPPLKVTMLE
+723 TKREEMPPLKVTMLE

-779 GKTVKKAETPV
+779 GKTVKKAETPT

>member
-1 MNGIQE
+1 MADPKKN
-7 VSGSIPLISTNHHKR
+7 PLIGAFR
-22 MQKTVETTRF
+22 APVP
-32 QRFFCLLEKSFLGR
+32 G
-46 FCPLEFY
+46 
-53 SKIQGLRGQKNE
+53 
-65 ENQNESGRHD
+65 
-75 GRNLQGLSHF
+75 
-85 PENQRRGRKDFA
+85 A
-97 DLFFPPARRIK
+97 PPDTPA
-108 AYGHSEGY
+108 
-116 CRPEQAGLG
+116 P
-125 KHDSKHEGGRPFLEH
+125 P
-140 HKQLHPD
+140 
-147 EAGKPPAAGAAT
+147 EAGKPPAAGAAK

-169 PKTPASTTPKPA
+169 PKAPAGTTPKPA

-191 APVDPLAKPTN
+191 AP
-202 EKKGQEA
+202 
-209 PKTPAGTTPKPTDGK
+209 
-224 KEPEAPK
+224 
-231 TPVDP
+231 
-236 FAKPTNEK
+236 
-244 KEPEAPKT
+244 
-252 PADTP
+252 ADTS

-274 DPLAKPTN
+274 GTTPKPTDG
-282 EKKGQEAPKAPADTS
+282 KKGPEAPKAPADTS
-297 AKPADEKKGQEAPK
+297 AKPADGKKGQEAPK
-311 APADTPAKPADGKKS
+311 APADTPAKPTNEKKGQEEPKAPTDTSAKPADGKKS

-339 QEPRSPNLRFVAL
+339 QEPRSPDLRFVAL

-416 EVRADVYEISLAQA
+416 EVRADVYEMSLAQA

-480 PLTREGQ
+480 PLTKEGQ

-555 AGIEDIPVIVRNLDR
+555 AGIENIPVIVRNLDR

-609 RTKEEIAQDEAL
+609 RTKEEIAQDEAM
-621 GIKRINA
+621 GIKRMSA

-634 QMGESPA
+634 QVGESPA

-646 KTLNKLVPELQDMVD
+646 KTLNKLVPELQDLVD

-684 ADAIQKEAKV
+684 ADAIQKEDKV

-716 IVQAVAP
+716 IEQAVAP

-779 GKTVKKAETPV
+779 GKNVKKAETPV

>member
-1 MNGIQE
+1 M
-7 VSGSIPLISTNHHKR
+7 
-22 MQKTVETTRF
+22 
-32 QRFFCLLEKSFLGR
+32 
-46 FCPLEFY
+46 
-53 SKIQGLRGQKNE
+53 
-65 ENQNESGRHD
+65 
-75 GRNLQGLSHF
+75 
-85 PENQRRGRKDFA
+85 
-97 DLFFPPARRIK
+97 
-108 AYGHSEGY
+108 
-116 CRPEQAGLG
+116 
-125 KHDSKHEGGRPFLEH
+125 
-140 HKQLHPD
+140 
-147 EAGKPPAAGAAT
+147 
-159 PIDEKKGQEA
+159 
-169 PKTPASTTPKPA
+169 
-181 DGKKEPEAPK
+181 
-191 APVDPLAKPTN
+191 
-202 EKKGQEA
+202 
-209 PKTPAGTTPKPTDGK
+209 
-224 KEPEAPK
+224 
-231 TPVDP
+231 
-236 FAKPTNEK
+236 
-244 KEPEAPKT
+244 
-252 PADTP
+252 
-257 AKPADGKKEPE
+257 
-268 APKAPA
+268 
-274 DPLAKPTN
+274 
-282 EKKGQEAPKAPADTS
+282 DTS
-297 AKPADEKKGQEAPK
+297 
-311 APADTPAKPADGKKS
+311 AKPADGKKS

-339 QEPRSPNLRFVAL
+339 QEASKVTADTPANPKEQESRSPDLRFVAL
-352 SKIKPLPG
+352 SKIIPLPG

-386 VILRKSEKEDEFQLV
+386 IILRQSEKEGEFQLV
-401 DGFHRCKALEQAGML
+401 DGFHRRKALEQAGML
-416 EVRADVYEISLAQA
+416 EVRADVYEMTLAQA
-430 SEYRKGHRD
+430 SEYRRGHRD

-448 LVPYPPEEPAK
+448 LVLYPPEEPAK
-459 ADKAPE
+459 ADKTPK
-465 APAVGDEELPENLKI
+465 APAVEDEELPENLKI
-480 PLTREGQ
+480 SLIKEGQ

-555 AGIEDIPVIVRNLDR
+555 AGVEDIPVIVRNLDR

-609 RTKEEIAQDEAL
+609 RTKEEIAQDEAM
-621 GIKRINA
+621 GIKRMNA
-628 DEELAQ
+628 DEELGQ
-634 QMGESPA
+634 QVGESPA

-661 KGKIPVNTGADI
+661 EGKIPVNTGADI

-678 KEQKVL
+678 AEQKVL

-704 KESQAGSLTTEK
+704 AESKAGKLTTEK
-716 IVQAVAP
+716 IEQAVAP
-723 TKREETPPLKVTMLE
+723 TKREEMPPLKVTMLE

-757 GILEGLKLRQT
+757 GILEGLKLRQIAL
-768 VMERQKAKAAA
+768 ERQKAKAVTA
-779 GKTVKKAETPV
+779 KKADTPV

>member
-1 MNGIQE
+1 MADPKKN
-7 VSGSIPLISTNHHKR
+7 PLIGAFRTPVPG
-22 MQKTVETTRF
+22 T
-32 QRFFCLLEKSFLGR
+32 
-46 FCPLEFY
+46 PP
-53 SKIQGLRGQKNE
+53 
-65 ENQNESGRHD
+65 
-75 GRNLQGLSHF
+75 SH
-85 PENQRRGRKDFA
+85 PA
-97 DLFFPPARRIK
+97 PPADQP
-108 AYGHSEGY
+108 
-116 CRPEQAGLG
+116 PE
-125 KHDSKHEGGRPFLEH
+125 
-140 HKQLHPD
+140 
-147 EAGKPPAAGAAT
+147 T
-159 PIDEKKGQEA
+159 PKVPVD
-169 PKTPASTTPKPA
+169 TPTKPA

-191 APVDPLAKPTN
+191 VPADAPAKSV
-202 EKKGQEA
+202 
-209 PKTPAGTTPKPTDGK
+209 DGK
-224 KEPEAPK
+224 KVPERPKAP
-231 TPVDP
+231 V
-236 FAKPTNEK
+236 
-244 KEPEAPKT
+244 
-252 PADTP
+252 DTP
-257 AKPADGKKEPE
+257 AKSVDRKKVPEPSKVPADTTPKSADGKKEPE
-268 APKAPA
+268 APKP
-274 DPLAKPTN
+274 PLDTPAKPAN
-282 EKKGQEAPKAPADTS
+282 EKKGQEAPKAPADPP
-297 AKPADEKKGQEAPK
+297 AKPTSEKKGQEKPK
-311 APADTPAKPADGKKS
+311 APVDTSAKPADGKKS

-339 QEPRSPNLRFVAL
+339 QEASKVTADTPANPKEQESRSPDLRFVAL
-352 SKIKPLPG
+352 SKIIPLPG

-386 VILRKSEKEDEFQLV
+386 IILRKSEKEGEFQLV

-416 EVRADVYEISLAQA
+416 EVRADVYEMTLAQA
-430 SEYRKGHRD
+430 SEYRRGHRD

-465 APAVGDEELPENLKI
+465 PPAGKELEDEELPKDLKI
-480 PLTREGQ
+480 PLTKEGQ

-609 RTKEEIAQDEAL
+609 RTKEEIAQDEAM
-621 GIKRINA
+621 GIKRMNA

-634 QMGESPA
+634 QVGESPA

-661 KGKIPVNTGADI
+661 EGKIPVNTGADI

-678 KEQKVL
+678 AEQKVL

-704 KESQAGSLTTEK
+704 AESKAGKLTTEK
-716 IVQAVAP
+716 IEQAVAP
-723 TKREETPPLKVTMLE
+723 TKREEMPPLKVTMLE

-757 GILEGLKLRQT
+757 GILEGLKLRQIAL
-768 VMERQKAKAAA
+768 ERQKAKAATA
-779 GKTVKKAETPV
+779 KKADTPV

>member
-1 MNGIQE
+1 MADPKKN
-7 VSGSIPLISTNHHKR
+7 PLIGAFRTPVPG
-22 MQKTVETTRF
+22 T
-32 QRFFCLLEKSFLGR
+32 
-46 FCPLEFY
+46 PP
-53 SKIQGLRGQKNE
+53 
-65 ENQNESGRHD
+65 
-75 GRNLQGLSHF
+75 SH
-85 PENQRRGRKDFA
+85 PA
-97 DLFFPPARRIK
+97 PPADQP
-108 AYGHSEGY
+108 
-116 CRPEQAGLG
+116 PE
-125 KHDSKHEGGRPFLEH
+125 
-140 HKQLHPD
+140 
-147 EAGKPPAAGAAT
+147 T
-159 PIDEKKGQEA
+159 PKVPVD
-169 PKTPASTTPKPA
+169 TPTKPA

-191 APVDPLAKPTN
+191 VPADAPAKSV
-202 EKKGQEA
+202 
-209 PKTPAGTTPKPTDGK
+209 DGK
-224 KEPEAPK
+224 KVPERPKAP
-231 TPVDP
+231 V
-236 FAKPTNEK
+236 
-244 KEPEAPKT
+244 
-252 PADTP
+252 DTP
-257 AKPADGKKEPE
+257 AKSVDRKKVPEPSKVPADTTPKSADGKKEPE
-268 APKAPA
+268 APKP
-274 DPLAKPTN
+274 PLDTPAKPAN
-282 EKKGQEAPKAPADTS
+282 EKKGQEAPKAPAAPP
-297 AKPADEKKGQEAPK
+297 AKPTSEKKGQEKPK
-311 APADTPAKPADGKKS
+311 APVDTSAKPADGKKS

-334 KDEKE
+334 KNEKE
-339 QEPRSPNLRFVAL
+339 QEASKVTADTPANPKEQESRSPDLRFVAL

-386 VILRKSEKEDEFQLV
+386 IILRQSEKEGEFQLV

-416 EVRADVYEISLAQA
+416 EVRADVYEMTLAQA
-430 SEYRKGHRD
+430 NEYRRGHRD

-465 APAVGDEELPENLKI
+465 PPAGKELEDEELPKDLKI
-480 PLTREGQ
+480 PLTKEGQ

-609 RTKEEIAQDEAL
+609 RTKEEIAQDEAM
-621 GIKRINA
+621 GIKRMNA

-634 QMGESPA
+634 QVGESPA

-661 KGKIPVNTGADI
+661 EGKIPVNTGADI

-678 KEQKVL
+678 AEQKVL

-704 KESQAGSLTTEK
+704 AESKAGKLTTEK
-716 IVQAVAP
+716 IEQAVAP
-723 TKREETPPLKVTMLE
+723 TKREEMPPLKVTMLE

-757 GILEGLKLRQT
+757 GILEGLKLRQIAL
-768 VMERQKAKAAA
+768 ERQKAKAAA
-779 GKTVKKAETPV
+779 AKKADTPT

>member
-1 MNGIQE
+1 MADPKKN
-7 VSGSIPLISTNHHKR
+7 PLIGAFR
-22 MQKTVETTRF
+22 APVP
-32 QRFFCLLEKSFLGR
+32 G
-46 FCPLEFY
+46 
-53 SKIQGLRGQKNE
+53 
-65 ENQNESGRHD
+65 
-75 GRNLQGLSHF
+75 
-85 PENQRRGRKDFA
+85 A
-97 DLFFPPARRIK
+97 PPDTPA
-108 AYGHSEGY
+108 
-116 CRPEQAGLG
+116 P
-125 KHDSKHEGGRPFLEH
+125 P
-140 HKQLHPD
+140 
-147 EAGKPPAAGAAT
+147 EAGKPPAAGAAK

-169 PKTPASTTPKPA
+169 PKAPAGTTPKPA

-191 APVDPLAKPTN
+191 AP
-202 EKKGQEA
+202 
-209 PKTPAGTTPKPTDGK
+209 
-224 KEPEAPK
+224 
-231 TPVDP
+231 
-236 FAKPTNEK
+236 
-244 KEPEAPKT
+244 
-252 PADTP
+252 
-257 AKPADGKKEPE
+257 
-268 APKAPA
+268 
-274 DPLAKPTN
+274 
-282 EKKGQEAPKAPADTS
+282 ADTS
-297 AKPADEKKGQEAPK
+297 AKPADGKKGQEAPK
-311 APADTPAKPADGKKS
+311 APADTPAKPTNEKKGQEEPKAPTDTSAKPADGKKS

-339 QEPRSPNLRFVAL
+339 QEPRSPDLRFVAL

-360 TYVKDEPRKDYSG
+360 TYVKDEPRKEYSG

-416 EVRADVYEISLAQA
+416 EVRADVYEMSLAQA

-480 PLTREGQ
+480 PLTKEGQ

-555 AGIEDIPVIVRNLDR
+555 AGIENIPVIVRNLDR

-621 GIKRINA
+621 GIKRMNA

-646 KTLNKLVPELQDMVD
+646 KTLNKLVPELQDLVD
-661 KGKIPVNTGADI
+661 EGKIPVNTGADI

-723 TKREETPPLKVTMLE
+723 TKREEMPPLKVTMLE

-779 GKTVKKAETPV
+779 GKTVKKAETPT

>member
-1 MNGIQE
+1 MADPKKN
-7 VSGSIPLISTNHHKR
+7 PLIGAFR
-22 MQKTVETTRF
+22 APVP
-32 QRFFCLLEKSFLGR
+32 G
-46 FCPLEFY
+46 
-53 SKIQGLRGQKNE
+53 
-65 ENQNESGRHD
+65 
-75 GRNLQGLSHF
+75 
-85 PENQRRGRKDFA
+85 A
-97 DLFFPPARRIK
+97 PPDTPA
-108 AYGHSEGY
+108 
-116 CRPEQAGLG
+116 P
-125 KHDSKHEGGRPFLEH
+125 P
-140 HKQLHPD
+140 

-209 PKTPAGTTPKPTDGK
+209 PKTPAGTIPKPTDGK

-609 RTKEEIAQDEAL
+609 RTKEEIAQDEAM
-621 GIKRINA
+621 GIKRMSA

-634 QMGESPA
+634 QVGESPA

-646 KTLNKLVPELQDMVD
+646 KTLNKLVPELQDLVD

-678 KEQKVL
+678 KKQKVL
-684 ADAIQKEAKV
+684 ADAIQKEDKV

-716 IVQAVAP
+716 IEQAVAP

-779 GKTVKKAETPV
+779 GKNVKKAETPV

>member
-1 MNGIQE
+1 MADPKKN
-7 VSGSIPLISTNHHKR
+7 PLIGAFR
-22 MQKTVETTRF
+22 APVP
-32 QRFFCLLEKSFLGR
+32 G
-46 FCPLEFY
+46 
-53 SKIQGLRGQKNE
+53 
-65 ENQNESGRHD
+65 
-75 GRNLQGLSHF
+75 
-85 PENQRRGRKDFA
+85 A
-97 DLFFPPARRIK
+97 PPDTPA
-108 AYGHSEGY
+108 
-116 CRPEQAGLG
+116 P
-125 KHDSKHEGGRPFLEH
+125 P
-140 HKQLHPD
+140 
-147 EAGKPPAAGAAT
+147 EAGKPPAAGAAK

-169 PKTPASTTPKPA
+169 PKAPAGTTPKPA

-191 APVDPLAKPTN
+191 APADTSAKPADG
-202 EKKGQEA
+202 KKEPEA
-209 PKTPAGTTPKPTDGK
+209 PKAPAGTTPKPTDGK
-224 KEPEAPK
+224 KGPEAPK
-231 TPVDP
+231 
-236 FAKPTNEK
+236 A
-244 KEPEAPKT
+244 
-252 PADTP
+252 PADTS

-274 DPLAKPTN
+274 DPLTKPTN
-282 EKKGQEAPKAPADTS
+282 EKKGPEAPKAPADTS
-297 AKPADEKKGQEAPK
+297 AKPADGKKGQEAPK
-311 APADTPAKPADGKKS
+311 APADTPAKPTNEKKGQEEPKAPTDTSAKPADGKKS

-339 QEPRSPNLRFVAL
+339 QEPRSPDLRFVAL

-386 VILRKSEKEDEFQLV
+386 VILCKSEKEDEFQLV

-416 EVRADVYEISLAQA
+416 EVRADVYEMSLAQA

-480 PLTREGQ
+480 PLTKEGQ

-555 AGIEDIPVIVRNLDR
+555 AGIENIPVIVRNLDR

-621 GIKRINA
+621 GIKRMNA

-646 KTLNKLVPELQDMVD
+646 KTLNKLVPELQDLVD
-661 KGKIPVNTGADI
+661 EGKIPVNTGADI

-723 TKREETPPLKVTMLE
+723 TKREEMPPLKVTMLE

-779 GKTVKKAETPV
+779 GKTVKKAETPT

>member
-1 MNGIQE
+1 MADPKKN
-7 VSGSIPLISTNHHKR
+7 PLIGAFR
-22 MQKTVETTRF
+22 APVP
-32 QRFFCLLEKSFLGR
+32 G
-46 FCPLEFY
+46 
-53 SKIQGLRGQKNE
+53 
-65 ENQNESGRHD
+65 
-75 GRNLQGLSHF
+75 
-85 PENQRRGRKDFA
+85 A
-97 DLFFPPARRIK
+97 PPDTPA
-108 AYGHSEGY
+108 
-116 CRPEQAGLG
+116 P
-125 KHDSKHEGGRPFLEH
+125 P
-140 HKQLHPD
+140 
-147 EAGKPPAAGAAT
+147 EAGKPPAAGAAK

-169 PKTPASTTPKPA
+169 PKAPAGTTPKPA

-191 APVDPLAKPTN
+191 AP
-202 EKKGQEA
+202 
-209 PKTPAGTTPKPTDGK
+209 
-224 KEPEAPK
+224 
-231 TPVDP
+231 
-236 FAKPTNEK
+236 
-244 KEPEAPKT
+244 
-252 PADTP
+252 
-257 AKPADGKKEPE
+257 
-268 APKAPA
+268 
-274 DPLAKPTN
+274 
-282 EKKGQEAPKAPADTS
+282 ADTS
-297 AKPADEKKGQEAPK
+297 AKPADGKKGQEAPK
-311 APADTPAKPADGKKS
+311 APADTPAKPTNEKKGQEEPKAPTDASAKPADGKKS

-339 QEPRSPNLRFVAL
+339 QEPRSPDLRFVAL

-416 EVRADVYEISLAQA
+416 EVRADVYEMSLAQA

-480 PLTREGQ
+480 PLTKEGQ

-555 AGIEDIPVIVRNLDR
+555 AGIENIPVIVRNLDR

-621 GIKRINA
+621 GIKRMNA

-634 QMGESPA
+634 QVGESPA

-646 KTLNKLVPELQDMVD
+646 KTLNKLVPELQDLVD

-684 ADAIQKEAKV
+684 ADAIQKEDKV

-716 IVQAVAP
+716 IEQAVAP

-768 VMERQKAKAAA
+768 VMERQKAKTAAA
-779 GKTVKKAETPV
+779 KKADTPV

>member
-1 MNGIQE
+1 MADPKKN
-7 VSGSIPLISTNHHKR
+7 PLIGAFR
-22 MQKTVETTRF
+22 APVP
-32 QRFFCLLEKSFLGR
+32 G
-46 FCPLEFY
+46 
-53 SKIQGLRGQKNE
+53 
-65 ENQNESGRHD
+65 
-75 GRNLQGLSHF
+75 
-85 PENQRRGRKDFA
+85 A
-97 DLFFPPARRIK
+97 PPGTPA
-108 AYGHSEGY
+108 
-116 CRPEQAGLG
+116 P
-125 KHDSKHEGGRPFLEH
+125 P
-140 HKQLHPD
+140 
-147 EAGKPPAAGAAT
+147 EAGKPPAAGAAK

-169 PKTPASTTPKPA
+169 PKA
-181 DGKKEPEAPK
+181 
-191 APVDPLAKPTN
+191 
-202 EKKGQEA
+202 
-209 PKTPAGTTPKPTDGK
+209 PAGTTPKPTDGK
-224 KEPEAPK
+224 KGPEAPK
-231 TPVDP
+231 
-236 FAKPTNEK
+236 AS
-244 KEPEAPKT
+244 
-252 PADTP
+252 ADTS

-274 DPLAKPTN
+274 APLTKPTN
-282 EKKGQEAPKAPADTS
+282 EKKGQEEPKAPTDAS
-297 AKPADEKKGQEAPK
+297 
-311 APADTPAKPADGKKS
+311 AKPADGKKS

-339 QEPRSPNLRFVAL
+339 QEPRSPDLRFVAL

-416 EVRADVYEISLAQA
+416 EVRADVYEMSLAQA

-480 PLTREGQ
+480 PLTKEGQ

-555 AGIEDIPVIVRNLDR
+555 AGIENIPVIVRNLDR

-621 GIKRINA
+621 GIKRMNA

-634 QMGESPA
+634 QVGESPA

-646 KTLNKLVPELQDMVD
+646 KTLNKLVPELQDLVD

-684 ADAIQKEAKV
+684 ADAIQKEDKV

-716 IVQAVAP
+716 IEQAVAP

-768 VMERQKAKAAA
+768 VMERQKAKTAAA
-779 GKTVKKAETPV
+779 KKADTPV

>member
-1 MNGIQE
+1 MADPKKN
-7 VSGSIPLISTNHHKR
+7 PLIGAFR
-22 MQKTVETTRF
+22 APVP
-32 QRFFCLLEKSFLGR
+32 G
-46 FCPLEFY
+46 
-53 SKIQGLRGQKNE
+53 
-65 ENQNESGRHD
+65 
-75 GRNLQGLSHF
+75 
-85 PENQRRGRKDFA
+85 A
-97 DLFFPPARRIK
+97 PPDTPA
-108 AYGHSEGY
+108 
-116 CRPEQAGLG
+116 P
-125 KHDSKHEGGRPFLEH
+125 P
-140 HKQLHPD
+140 
-147 EAGKPPAAGAAT
+147 EAGKPPAAGAAK

-169 PKTPASTTPKPA
+169 PKAPAGTTPKPA

-191 APVDPLAKPTN
+191 AP
-202 EKKGQEA
+202 
-209 PKTPAGTTPKPTDGK
+209 
-224 KEPEAPK
+224 
-231 TPVDP
+231 
-236 FAKPTNEK
+236 
-244 KEPEAPKT
+244 
-252 PADTP
+252 
-257 AKPADGKKEPE
+257 
-268 APKAPA
+268 
-274 DPLAKPTN
+274 
-282 EKKGQEAPKAPADTS
+282 ADTS
-297 AKPADEKKGQEAPK
+297 AKPADGKKGQEAPK
-311 APADTPAKPADGKKS
+311 APADTPAKPTNEKKGQEEPKAPTDTSAKPADGKKS

-339 QEPRSPNLRFVAL
+339 QEPRSPDLRFVAL

-416 EVRADVYEISLAQA
+416 EVRADVYEMSLAQA

-480 PLTREGQ
+480 PLTKEGQ

-555 AGIEDIPVIVRNLDR
+555 AGIENIPVIVRNLDR

-621 GIKRINA
+621 GIKRMNA

-634 QMGESPA
+634 QVGESPA

-646 KTLNKLVPELQDMVD
+646 KTLNKLVPELQDLVD

-684 ADAIQKEAKV
+684 ADAIQKEDKV

-723 TKREETPPLKVTMLE
+723 TKREEMPPLKVTMLE

-779 GKTVKKAETPV
+779 GKTVKKAETPT

>member
-1 MNGIQE
+1 MADPKKN
-7 VSGSIPLISTNHHKR
+7 PLIGAFRTPVPG
-22 MQKTVETTRF
+22 T
-32 QRFFCLLEKSFLGR
+32 
-46 FCPLEFY
+46 PP
-53 SKIQGLRGQKNE
+53 
-65 ENQNESGRHD
+65 
-75 GRNLQGLSHF
+75 SH
-85 PENQRRGRKDFA
+85 PA
-97 DLFFPPARRIK
+97 PPADQPPETPKVPVDTPTKPADGKKEPEVPKVPADAPAKSVDGKKVPERPK
-108 AYGHSEGY
+108 A
-116 CRPEQAGLG
+116 PV
-125 KHDSKHEGGRPFLEH
+125 D
-140 HKQLHPD
+140 
-147 EAGKPPAAGAAT
+147 
-159 PIDEKKGQEA
+159 
-169 PKTPASTTPKPA
+169 TPAKSVDRKKVPEPSKVPADTTPKSA

-191 APVDPLAKPTN
+191 PPLDP
-202 EKKGQEA
+202 
-209 PKTPAGTTPKPTDGK
+209 
-224 KEPEAPK
+224 
-231 TPVDP
+231 
-236 FAKPTNEK
+236 
-244 KEPEAPKT
+244 
-252 PADTP
+252 P
-257 AKPADGKKEPE
+257 AKPA
-268 APKAPA
+268 
-274 DPLAKPTN
+274 N
-282 EKKGQEAPKAPADTS
+282 EKKGQEAPKAPADPP
-297 AKPADEKKGQEAPK
+297 AKPTSEKKGQEKPK
-311 APADTPAKPADGKKS
+311 APVDTSAKPADGKKS

-339 QEPRSPNLRFVAL
+339 QEASKVTADTPANPKEQESRSPDLRFVAL

-373 LIADIKKNGLQKP
+373 LIADIKKNGLQQP
-386 VILRKSEKEDEFQLV
+386 IILRQSEKEGEFQLV

-416 EVRADVYEISLAQA
+416 EVRADVYEMTLAQA
-430 SEYRKGHRD
+430 NEYRRGHRD

-465 APAVGDEELPENLKI
+465 PPAGKELEDEELPKDLKI
-480 PLTREGQ
+480 PLTKEGH

-609 RTKEEIAQDEAL
+609 RTKEEIAQDEAM
-621 GIKRINA
+621 GIKRMNA

-634 QMGESPA
+634 QVGESPA

-661 KGKIPVNTGADI
+661 EGKIPVNTGADI

-678 KEQKVL
+678 AEQKVL

-704 KESQAGSLTTEK
+704 AESKAGKLTTEK
-716 IVQAVAP
+716 IEQAVAP
-723 TKREETPPLKVTMLE
+723 TKREEMPPLKVTMLE

-757 GILEGLKLRQT
+757 GILEGLKLRQIAL
-768 VMERQKAKAAA
+768 ERQKAKAATA
-779 GKTVKKAETPV
+779 KKADTPT

>member
-1 MNGIQE
+1 MADPKKN
-7 VSGSIPLISTNHHKR
+7 PLIGAFR
-22 MQKTVETTRF
+22 APVP
-32 QRFFCLLEKSFLGR
+32 G
-46 FCPLEFY
+46 
-53 SKIQGLRGQKNE
+53 
-65 ENQNESGRHD
+65 
-75 GRNLQGLSHF
+75 
-85 PENQRRGRKDFA
+85 A
-97 DLFFPPARRIK
+97 PPDTPA
-108 AYGHSEGY
+108 
-116 CRPEQAGLG
+116 P
-125 KHDSKHEGGRPFLEH
+125 P
-140 HKQLHPD
+140 
-147 EAGKPPAAGAAT
+147 EAGKPPAAGAAK

-169 PKTPASTTPKPA
+169 PKAPVSTTPKPA

-191 APVDPLAKPTN
+191 APADTSAKPADG
-202 EKKGQEA
+202 KKEPEA
-209 PKTPAGTTPKPTDGK
+209 PKAPAGTTPKPTDGK
-224 KEPEAPK
+224 KGPEAPK
-231 TPVDP
+231 
-236 FAKPTNEK
+236 A
-244 KEPEAPKT
+244 
-252 PADTP
+252 PADTS

-274 DPLAKPTN
+274 DPLTKPTN
-282 EKKGQEAPKAPADTS
+282 EKKGPEAPKAPADTS
-297 AKPADEKKGQEAPK
+297 AKPADGKKGQEAPK
-311 APADTPAKPADGKKS
+311 APADTPAKPTNEKKGQEEPKAPTDTSAKPADGKKS

-339 QEPRSPNLRFVAL
+339 QEPRSPDLRFVAL

-416 EVRADVYEISLAQA
+416 EVRADVYEMTLTQA
-430 SEYRKGHRD
+430 NEYRKGHRD

-480 PLTREGQ
+480 PLTKEGQ

-555 AGIEDIPVIVRNLDR
+555 AGIENIPVIVRNLDR

-621 GIKRINA
+621 GIKRMNA

-634 QMGESPA
+634 QVGESPA

-646 KTLNKLVPELQDMVD
+646 KTLNKLVPELQDLVD

-684 ADAIQKEAKV
+684 ADAIQKEDKV

-716 IVQAVAP
+716 IEQAVAP

-768 VMERQKAKAAA
+768 VMERQKAKTAAA
-779 GKTVKKAETPV
+779 KKADTPV

>member
-1 MNGIQE
+1 MADPKKN
-7 VSGSIPLISTNHHKR
+7 PLIGAFR
-22 MQKTVETTRF
+22 APVP
-32 QRFFCLLEKSFLGR
+32 G
-46 FCPLEFY
+46 
-53 SKIQGLRGQKNE
+53 
-65 ENQNESGRHD
+65 
-75 GRNLQGLSHF
+75 
-85 PENQRRGRKDFA
+85 A
-97 DLFFPPARRIK
+97 PPDTPA
-108 AYGHSEGY
+108 
-116 CRPEQAGLG
+116 P
-125 KHDSKHEGGRPFLEH
+125 P
-140 HKQLHPD
+140 
-147 EAGKPPAAGAAT
+147 EAGKPPAAGAAK

-169 PKTPASTTPKPA
+169 PKA
-181 DGKKEPEAPK
+181 
-191 APVDPLAKPTN
+191 
-202 EKKGQEA
+202 
-209 PKTPAGTTPKPTDGK
+209 PAGTTPKPTDGK
-224 KEPEAPK
+224 KGPEAPK
-231 TPVDP
+231 
-236 FAKPTNEK
+236 A
-244 KEPEAPKT
+244 
-252 PADTP
+252 PADTS

-274 DPLAKPTN
+274 DPLTKPTNEKKGPEAPKAPADTPAKPTN
-282 EKKGQEAPKAPADTS
+282 EKKGQEEPKAPTDTS
-297 AKPADEKKGQEAPK
+297 
-311 APADTPAKPADGKKS
+311 AKPADGKKS

-339 QEPRSPNLRFVAL
+339 QEPRSPDLRFVAL

-416 EVRADVYEISLAQA
+416 EVRADVYEMSLAQA

-480 PLTREGQ
+480 PLTKEGQ

-555 AGIEDIPVIVRNLDR
+555 AGIENIPVIVRNLDR

-621 GIKRINA
+621 GIKRMNA

-646 KTLNKLVPELQDMVD
+646 KTLNKLVPELQDLVD

-684 ADAIQKEAKV
+684 ADAIQKEDKV

-723 TKREETPPLKVTMLE
+723 TKREEMPPLKVTMLE

-768 VMERQKAKAAA
+768 VMERQKAKTAAA
-779 GKTVKKAETPV
+779 KKADTPV